1 MFKIL
6 GNIYDIFIA
15 IVIETVFF
23 GTFLGLRKIVFWQ
36 KKKQKKK
43 FKILISFYL

>member
-15 IVIETVFF
+15 ITFETVFF
-23 GTFLGLRKIVFWQ
+23 GTFLGLWKIVFWQ
-36 KKKQKKK
+36 KK
-43 FKILISFYL
+43 